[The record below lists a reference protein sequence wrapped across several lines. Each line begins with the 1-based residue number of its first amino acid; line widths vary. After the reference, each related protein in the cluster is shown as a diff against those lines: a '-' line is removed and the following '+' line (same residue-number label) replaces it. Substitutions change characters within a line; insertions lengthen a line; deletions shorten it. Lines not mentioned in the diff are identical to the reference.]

1 MIVCR
6 DFDFEASHQLPL
18 HPGRCRRLHGHSY
31 RLRVACEAPIDA
43 RTGIAIDFGDI
54 KQVVRERVVDALDH
68 THLNDLLPQPSAENV
83 CVWAWERLAAAGLPV
98 VELTLWESRGCC
110 VIYRGPQHEPAA
122 QPPAPSAAPHAS
134 RP

>member
-31 RLRVACEAPIDA
+31 RLRVACEAPIDV

-54 KQVVRERVVDALDH
+54 KQVVRDRVVDALDH

-83 CVWAWERLAAAGLPV
+83 CVWAWERLAAVGLPV
-98 VELTLWESRGCC
+98 VELTLWESRSCC
-110 VIYRGPQHEPAA
+110 VIYRGPAREPAA
-122 QPPAPSAAPHAS
+122 QPPAPPAALHAS